1 MLLSSKGGD
10 VEFTHDT
17 LMGAIL
23 IAAAV
28 LTFLFTRSQTS
39 TLKLLAL
46 LGALGTLVIGVLLFF
61 GIA

>member
-28 LTFLFTRSQTS
+28 LTFLFTRSQTN
-39 TLKLLAL
+39 TLKLLTLLELWAL
-46 LGALGTLVIGVLLFF
+46 S
-61 GIA
+61 